1 MQRLPLPI
9 LPTAGRTSISS
20 IQPTPRPRRRRRRF
34 QTSTWWTPK
43 AGGDSDS
50 KSRCRRS
57 SYMYN
62 EGRTCITRV
71 NTPIYWSILR
81 ELAGNIQYQ
90 YLESAKT
97 IFWYLLIQ
105 HRSWLVAAKAFQHRS
120 WLAACCVPV
129 APDPFIGRGVPEFSC
144 FPRFSHVLNR
154 ILTECSN

>member
-1 MQRLPLPI
+1 MRGLQPHIWRSGPFLERLCALWPI
-9 LPTAGRTSISS
+9 NTS
-20 IQPTPRPRRRRRRF
+20 
-34 QTSTWWTPK
+34 
-43 AGGDSDS
+43 
-50 KSRCRRS
+50 
-57 SYMYN
+57 
-62 EGRTCITRV
+62 
-71 NTPIYWSILR
+71 IYWSILR

-154 ILTECSN
+154 ILTECSNELGCILLFLDTSCRGPLSLCVFAC